1 MRKAGNRSPFMRP
14 VPWPQHPGTRK
25 ILTYI
30 AMHAAVMVFPAGLY
44 GRRDP
49 GPNGRQIVSSGQRD
63 SKGAKVPVDGGK
75 VNGRQR

>member
-1 MRKAGNRSPFMRP
+1 MRKAGNRNPFMTGAMATA
-14 VPWPQHPGTRK
+14 PWNTK
-25 ILTYI
+25 DSACI
-30 AMHAAVMVFPAGLY
+30 AVHAAVMVFPAGLY